1 MGDYT
6 YGNNAGPHAVTQAGD
21 VSYEYDANGNNIS
34 SSDGRS
40 LTYST
45 FDKVTEVTTDNHKV
59 SFAYGPNRNRYKRVD
74 EDIITGQIKTIYYV
88 GSVEIVVHES
98 GANSG
103 RMEYRRQLGNALETL
118 VYAATNTP
126 TPEQFTRYLLQDH
139 LGSVDVIVNK
149 LGEIEQELSFDAW
162 GKRRNATDW
171 QAQLESS
178 YSPLDVF
185 GGLNSITSRGYT
197 GHEMVDSVGI
207 IHMNG
212 RIYDPTL
219 GRFLQAD
226 PFIQAP
232 YNTQSLNRYSYVLNN
247 PLNATDPSGYFF
259 SLIASFIAVQA
270 FYYVLPESWHST
282 FNAIV
287 TLAATAICGP
297 ACGAQ
302 AAAYTSF
309 HSTYSQTGSFG
320 ASFRAGAKAY
330 VISTISA
337 EVFGR
342 IGDSFQGDAANSLGH
357 VGAHGFAGGV
367 LAELQGGK
375 FGHGFISAG
384 VSKALTPVIEGWDS
398 GYYGGGKDLGQAAA
412 AAVVGGTTSVITG
425 GKFAN
430 GAITAAYAN
439 LYNAQ
444 RGAQEKLSARER
456 HYARNAEN
464 DAFLKEKGL
473 YNRNDLTTDQLED
486 LEFKRVGAPEDKYH
500 TWGPG
505 NENNQKWVYDNG
517 TRYGSYEIIIRPTDT
532 GFMHVMDANVMGT
545 LNYGGN
551 PWSHFWR
558 DVVPYYRYGNS
569 PSDTTTG
576 WQRFRRTFE

>member
-21 VSYEYDANGNNIS
+21 VSYAYDANGNNIS

-74 EDIITGQIKTIYYV
+74 EDIITGQIKTTYYV

-118 VYAATNTP
+118 VYAATNTT

-171 QAQLESS
+171 QAQLESG

-270 FYYVLPESWHST
+270 FYYVMPESWHST

-444 RGAQEKLSARER
+444 RGAQ
-456 HYARNAEN
+456 
-464 DAFLKEKGL
+464 KGS
-473 YNRNDLTTDQLED
+473 
-486 LEFKRVGAPEDKYH
+486 KI
-500 TWGPG
+500 W
-505 NENNQKWVYDNG
+505 
-517 TRYGSYEIIIRPTDT
+517 
-532 GFMHVMDANVMGT
+532 
-545 LNYGGN
+545 
-551 PWSHFWR
+551 
-558 DVVPYYRYGNS
+558 
-569 PSDTTTG
+569 
-576 WQRFRRTFE
+576 